1 MPSRKLVITGWV
13 LSVLVALFLIG
24 ASGLPK
30 FIQWDGKEEM
40 MGKLGLPLSVLPY
53 IGAVEIACAVL
64 FIIPRT
70 CFIGAILLTGY
81 LGGATF
87 AHVRINDQFFMPI
100 VMGVI
105 AWTSLGLRYPVIFQW
120 ALNGPPATGK

>member
-13 LSVLVALFLIG
+13 LSVLVTLFLIG
-24 ASGLPK
+24 ASGVPK

-53 IGAVEIACAVL
+53 IGVVEIACAVL
-64 FIIPRT
+64 FIIPHT

-87 AHVRINDQFFMPI
+87 AHVRIHDQFFMPI

-120 ALNGPPATGK
+120 AFNGPPASDK

>member
-13 LSVLVALFLIG
+13 LSVLVTLFLIG
-24 ASGLPK
+24 ASGVPK
-30 FIQWDGKEEM
+30 FINWDGKEEM
-40 MGKLGLPLSVLPY
+40 MGKLGLPLSLLPY
-53 IGAVEIACAVL
+53 IGVVEIACAVL

-120 ALNGPPATGK
+120 TFNGPPPSGK

>member
-13 LSVLVALFLIG
+13 LSVLVTLFLIG
-24 ASGLPK
+24 ASGVPK

-53 IGAVEIACAVL
+53 IGVVEIACAVL

-70 CFIGAILLTGY
+70 CFLGAILLTGY

-87 AHVRINDQFFMPI
+87 AHVRIQDQFFMPI

-120 ALNGPPATGK
+120 AFNGPPASGK

>member
-13 LSVLVALFLIG
+13 LSVLVTLFLIG
-24 ASGLPK
+24 ASGVPK

-53 IGAVEIACAVL
+53 IGVVEIACAVL

-120 ALNGPPATGK
+120 AFNGPPSSGK

>member
-13 LSVLVALFLIG
+13 LSVLVTLFLIG
-24 ASGLPK
+24 ASGVPK
-30 FIQWDGKEEM
+30 FIQWEGKEEM

-53 IGAVEIACAVL
+53 IGVVEIACAVL

-100 VMGVI
+100 VIGVI

-120 ALNGPPATGK
+120 ALNGPPASGK

>member
-1 MPSRKLVITGWV
+1 MSSRKLVITGWV
-13 LSVLVALFLIG
+13 LSVLVTLFLIG
-24 ASGLPK
+24 ASGVPK

-40 MGKLGLPLSVLPY
+40 MGKLGLPLSILPY

-70 CFIGAILLTGY
+70 CFLGAILLTGY

-87 AHVRINDQFFMPI
+87 AHVRIQDQFFMPI
-100 VMGVI
+100 IIGIV
-105 AWTSLGLRYPVIFQW
+105 AWVSLGLRYPAIFQW
-120 ALNGPPATGK
+120 AYNGPAPNGK